1 MAEQQPTHP
10 TPRSVPFRLAVLAAA
25 LTIGLTGVTFWLS
38 YEALH
43 NLAAGHGLRDE
54 RAWAWPATID
64 AFIIIGEV
72 LILRASLLRRMDWLA
87 VFLTAA
93 GSVGSIVLNV
103 ASAGDVDRMTKVVHA
118 VPPCAA
124 LLIFTAL
131 MRQIYRALAQHT
143 AQQTPV
149 IDPSTSVD
157 SYEATPVVE
166 RVDEPAAEEQLP
178 AVPPR
183 PEQAPALPA
192 AEEQRPERLAIEY
205 SDSRCVVIR
214 RLYGS
219 GYRPTTTEMR
229 DALAAHGLDSPSPSG
244 LRGVLRAEIERHEPE
259 LRALP
264 TRPSALYRAG

>member
-1 MAEQQPTHP
+1 MADQQPTHP

-43 NLAAGHGLRDE
+43 NLAAGHGLRGE

-64 AFIIIGEV
+64 AFIVIGEV
-72 LILRASLLRRMDWLA
+72 LILRASLLRRVDWLA
-87 VFLTAA
+87 VILTAA

-166 RVDEPAAEEQLP
+166 RVDEPAAEDSIP
-178 AVPPR
+178 VMPPM
-183 PEQAPALPA
+183 PDEAPALPA
-192 AEEQRPERLAIEY
+192 AEEQRPEFSY
-205 SDSRCVVIR
+205 SDRRCYAIR
-214 RLYGS
+214 LLYDA

-229 DALAAHGLDSPSPSG
+229 TALEFANLAVPSPST
-244 LRGVLRAEIERHEPE
+244 LRGVLRAEIERYEPH
-259 LRALP
+259 LAALP
-264 TRPSALYRAG
+264 TRPSPLHRAG